1 MIIINP
7 KINVRMLKYLSI
19 SFLAVSPNNLIMP
32 VNKKKRAPL
41 DIKEA
46 IINVTKSKCIPP
58 DDIVISL

>member
-19 SFLAVSPNNLIMP
+19 SFLAASPNNLIMP
-32 VNKKKRAPL
+32 VNIKKRAPL

-46 IINVTKSKCIPP
+46 IINVMKSKCIPP